1 MEKFKQVLEV
11 LKQLWA
17 VKSLRAIMIIFAY
30 MIFFSFV
37 IAGIRV
43 NYNYNSKKI
52 FVNTFKAYLTKLIDL
67 KLHKKT

>member
-43 NYNYNSKKI
+43 NYNYNLKTPELDINSEDTFENKK
-52 FVNTFKAYLTKLIDL
+52 N
-67 KLHKKT
+67 